1 MPRTKKEKPKIK
13 GASLSIVPIL
23 TKFLKTY
30 EKHCVQSQTSVCPA
44 IKKALKTSIE
54 NEQILR
60 KLMLVSP
67 AVSPT
72 GFPEVSLEPLLKTIR
87 DERYMLGREL
97 CIWGVKLKN
106 SDVASLAMLLEL
118 RGRTMY
124 PFSTLEIINSRMDL
138 WSVERLSKS
147 LLSSNLLSIVL
158 DYNKFGNEGVDILMA
173 GLEKNRKLKILSLR
187 YCNLG
192 PAIGSKLGWAISQS
206 AICELYLSGNYLQ
219 CSGALG
225 LIRHI
230 AEFAETQGK
239 DRATKVLQDR
249 RRSSKQLLQEN
260 FNALHENSECL
271 QLGIPIIPATL
282 EPENDGSRQ
291 LRSSELQWAK
301 PMGVHT
307 KSAFNMADD
316 IREENF
322 QKLDLYEDARDT
334 AATAAFSCVSNHIAH
349 LIDLIANKEFCIK
362 KNKKGSSETGP
373 WLIKLHLADNGIDG
387 RGKEGER
394 GVLEFTQLLT
404 YLIKYSD
411 HLREIDLG
419 NNVLGEIAATHIL
432 EALKERK
439 KGKLPNLQIIVTPQ
453 ISSDTFRSIWENSKK
468 SGSAHK
474 KKKKAKK

>member
-1 MPRTKKEKPKIK
+1 MPRTKKEKSKIK
-13 GASLSIVPIL
+13 RSSLSIISVL

-54 NEQILR
+54 NEKILR

-67 AVSPT
+67 AISPA

-97 CIWGVKLKN
+97 CIWGMKLQN
-106 SDVASLAMLLEL
+106 SDVASLAILLEL
-118 RGRTMY
+118 RGRTVY
-124 PFSTLEIINSRMDL
+124 PFSTLEIVNSQMDL

-158 DYNKFGNEGVDILMA
+158 DYNKFGNEGVDILMS
-173 GLEKNRKLKILSLR
+173 GLENNQKLKILSLQ

-192 PAIGSKLGWAISQS
+192 PTIGSKLGWAISQS

-219 CSGALG
+219 CSGALD

-230 AEFAETQGK
+230 AEFAETQGE
-239 DRATKVLQDR
+239 DRAAKVLPDR
-249 RRSSKQLLQEN
+249 RSPSQQVLP
-260 FNALHENSECL
+260 
-271 QLGIPIIPATL
+271 G
-282 EPENDGSRQ
+282 
-291 LRSSELQWAK
+291 
-301 PMGVHT
+301 
-307 KSAFNMADD
+307 
-316 IREENF
+316 
-322 QKLDLYEDARDT
+322 
-334 AATAAFSCVSNHIAH
+334 
-349 LIDLIANKEFCIK
+349 IK
-362 KNKKGSSETGP
+362 KNTKGSSETGP
-373 WLIKLHLADNGIDG
+373 WLTKLHLADNGIDG

-394 GVLEFTQLLT
+394 GILEFAQLLT

-419 NNVLGEIAATHIL
+419 SNVLGEIAATHIL
-432 EALKERK
+432 EALRERK
-439 KGKLPNLQIIVTPQ
+439 KGKLPNLQIVVTPQ
-453 ISSDTFRSIWENSKK
+453 ISSDTFRSIWKNSKK
-468 SGSAHK
+468 FGSAHK